1 LEDERS
7 WFAGARLMHELLRNT
22 NFKESPRRHAEE
34 VRIPVLLIQGDED
47 STVNPEQAT
56 LMDAALAHAGKPHR
70 LVIVQGADHHFSEDA
85 YFEKMLSEIGAFLHE
100 NLDAGTAA
108 MTSTTTSA
116 AAANS
121 SAAH

>member
-1 LEDERS
+1 
-7 WFAGARLMHELLRNT
+7 
-22 NFKESPRRHAEE
+22 
-34 VRIPVLLIQGDED
+34 VLLIQGDED

-70 LVIVQGADHHFSEDA
+70 LVMVPGADHYFSEDA